1 MVSSEVEKRVSTLL
15 DTSGGTLMDRAER
28 TGLGVAAAGHL
39 VLFAALSA
47 SFLAKPPKTTPP
59 AMEVSLADDIALTAT
74 APAAVEPPAPSIAP
88 DSGPPEDAAPPP
100 APAETAPEPAPPAP
114 QPKPAPPPK
123 PAPVAQAKP
132 KPAPPA
138 PAKQV
143 AAKPAPSQPAKTPP
157 KPAAKPGTGT
167 QVASNNARPRGA
179 ILGDDFLKGLTADRS
194 NPTARGQT
202 PRAAT
207 VDAKARAD
215 IASAIIRQVQPC
227 ADRQVIPGP
236 GAEKI
241 RVDMRLS
248 INRDGSLAARPV
260 VVGRSGVD
268 DSNQRYV
275 DRVED
280 LAIAT
285 FVGCAPLRGLPAD
298 LYAVPGGWR
307 LFTLR
312 YKLPG

>member
-1 MVSSEVEKRVSTLL
+1 
-15 DTSGGTLMDRAER
+15 MDRAEK
-28 TGLGVAAAGHL
+28 TGLGVAAAGHV

-47 SFLAKPPKTTPP
+47 SFLAKPSKPMPP
-59 AMEVSLADDIALTAT
+59 AMEVSLAEDIALTAT
-74 APAAVEPPAPSIAP
+74 APAAVEPPAPAIAP

-100 APAETAPEPAPPAP
+100 VPAAAAPEPALPAP
-114 QPKPAPPPK
+114 QPKPAPPPR

-138 PAKQV
+138 PAKQ
-143 AAKPAPSQPAKTPP
+143 AAERKPAPAAAKAPAR
-157 KPAAKPGTGT
+157 PAAKSGAGT
-167 QVASNNARPRGA
+167 QVAAANPRPRGS
-179 ILGDDFLKGLTADRS
+179 ILGDDFLKGMTADRS
-194 NPTARGQT
+194 NPTARGQA
-202 PRAAT
+202 PSAAT
-207 VDAKARAD
+207 VDARARAD

-236 GAEKI
+236 GAERI

-268 DSNQRYV
+268 DGNQRYV

-285 FVGCAPLRGLPAD
+285 FVGCAPLRGLPAE